1 MVSTRI
7 IGYIVLAGLLVSA
20 LAGCMHEPFITAE
33 DDDFMPID
41 DSTTVDTMGSDTM
54 MVDTSGV
61 PCDSTKVYFERQVL
75 PILRS
80 SCAFSGCHD
89 AASAQDGVILDNY
102 EDVIRTGDVRPF
114 DLNGT
119 DLYEVLV
126 DDNEDDRM
134 PPAPR
139 SSLPTNQINLI
150 ATWILQGA
158 ENLSCDETN
167 QGCQTN
173 EVSFAAVV
181 KPIIEANCQGCHSG
195 GSPSGGIDLS
205 AYVGIKARAD
215 SGQLL
220 GSIDWQ
226 AGFSR
231 MPQGSPKLD
240 QCSIDQIAAWIDA
253 GAPEN

>member
-1 MVSTRI
+1 MNSLRFL
-7 IGYIVLAGLLVSA
+7 GYLVWAGLFLSVLAG
-20 LAGCMHEPFITAE
+20 CQHEPFMMAE

-41 DSTTVDTMGSDTM
+41 TTGVDTMG
-54 MVDTSGV
+54 VDTTGV
-61 PCDSTKVYFERQVL
+61 PCDSTKIYFERQIL

-102 EDVIRTGDVRPF
+102 EDVVRTGDVRPF
-114 DLNGT
+114 DLSGS

-126 DDNEDDRM
+126 DDDNDDRM

-139 SSLPTNQINLI
+139 SRLPASQINLI
-150 ATWILQGA
+150 ATWILEGA

-167 QGCQTN
+167 QGCQTTDI
-173 EVSFAAVV
+173 SFSAVV

-195 GSPSGGIDLS
+195 GSPSGGINLS
-205 AYVGIKARAD
+205 SYVGIKARAD

-226 AGFSR
+226 AGFSQ
-231 MPQGSPKLD
+231 MPQGGPKLD
-240 QCSIDQIAAWIDA
+240 QCKIDQIATWVGD
-253 GAPEN
+253 GALEN